1 MYQEKVESL
10 MIGVK
15 DITQNTCT
23 TETDRKK
30 SEFFKDWALKQ
41 KKGRTVFSEVQ
52 NRFKKGIFEVGKK
65 QGAKKMHIT
74 GHKLK
79 GY

>member
-10 MIGVK
+10 INGVK
-15 DITQNTCT
+15 DIIQNTCT
-23 TETDRKK
+23 TETDKKK

-52 NRFKKGIFEVGKK
+52 NRFKKDIFDVGEK
-65 QGAKKMHIT
+65 
-74 GHKLK
+74 
-79 GY
+79 